1 MTELFLIAHKVRGE
15 PALDVAQQMKAC
27 KRSFSVFRR
36 RINDSSARACDVGAR
51 NTGAVV
57 LLLGSA
63 RDRAEG
69 EEMRIGPRA
78 ATFERWT
85 AEDEALLQTMLDAKT
100 DLHLIARKLK
110 RSRPAIHKRINVLRK
125 KRELE
130 VEI

>member
-69 EEMRIGPRA
+69 EEMRIGPRPA
-78 ATFERWT
+78 MFER
-85 AEDEALLQTMLDAKT
+85 
-100 DLHLIARKLK
+100 IARKLK

-125 KRELE
+125 KRVLE
-130 VEI
+130 V